1 MLSKNSYL
9 RFAVSALILLS
20 CLGFETAT
28 AQTNRRIKN
37 QQQSCQTEA
46 DTNVMNLLSSEAQKY
61 LLTEDNLDPEGE
73 LIQAK
78 HYHCRKVRHRKVRHY
93 RVHHRRGYR
102 CPCPVYHHR
111 PVHYPRKVYHYH
123 YHHYRVH
130 PRKGYRHG
138 VPRHGNFYR
147 QYRY

>member
-37 QQQSCQTEA
+37 QQQPLQTKA
-46 DTNVMNLLSSEAQKY
+46 DTNVMNLLSPEAEKY
-61 LLTEDNLDPEGE
+61 LLTEDNLESEGE

-78 HYHCRKVRHRKVRHY
+78 HHHCHKVHHRKVRHY
-93 RVHHRRGYR
+93 RVHHRRSDR
-102 CPCPVYHHR
+102 CPCPVKHHH

-130 PRKGYRHG
+130 PRKAYRHG
-138 VPRHGNFYR
+138 IPRHENFYR
-147 QYRY
+147 H

>member
-9 RFAVSALILLS
+9 RFAVSTLILLS

-37 QQQSCQTEA
+37 QSQPFQTEV
-46 DTNVMNLLSSEAQKY
+46 DTKVMNLLSPEAQKY
-61 LLTEDNLDPEGE
+61 LSAEDKLESGE

-78 HYHCRKVRHRKVRHY
+78 HYHCHKTRYRRVRHY
-93 RVHHRRGYR
+93 RGRHHRNYRR

-138 VPRHGNFYR
+138 IPRHENFYR
-147 QYRY
+147 Y